1 MRTISIKGVGK
12 AKRNPD
18 LVIFN
23 ISTNVESK
31 EYAKS
36 IENSNR
42 LVNKLKDEFEAIG
55 FEKCDIKTTYYN
67 SRPIYQSVE
76 VGVVSKRY
84 ERVLEGYVVEHN
96 LKVEFDLDNDR
107 IDEVINCLKKFENN
121 LTFDINFS
129 VRDRDGM
136 KRDVIVDATRNAR
149 FNAEVL
155 AEASSVKLG
164 DLIKI
169 EYNWVDFNFI
179 SSTDFDMSMSYMY
192 DNTSMD
198 FAPEEIEITDNVS
211 FVWEI
216 KNG

>member
-1 MRTISIKGVGK
+1 
-12 AKRNPD
+12 
-18 LVIFN
+18 
-23 ISTNVESK
+23 
-31 EYAKS
+31 
-36 IENSNR
+36 
-42 LVNKLKDEFEAIG
+42 
-55 FEKCDIKTTYYN
+55 
-67 SRPIYQSVE
+67 
-76 VGVVSKRY
+76 
-84 ERVLEGYVVEHN
+84 
-96 LKVEFDLDNDR
+96 
-107 IDEVINCLKKFENN
+107 
-121 LTFDINFS
+121 
-129 VRDRDGM
+129 M

>member
-23 ISTNVESK
+23 ISTSVKSK
-31 EYAKS
+31 EYSKS
-36 IENSNR
+36 IENSNSF
-42 LVNKLKDEFEAIG
+42 VNKLKNEFISIG
-55 FEKCDIKTTYYN
+55 FEKQDLKTTYFN
-67 SRPIYQSVE
+67 SRPVYQSVE

-96 LKVEFDLDNDR
+96 LKIEFDLENDR
-107 IDEVINCLKKFENN
+107 IDEVINCLKKFENH

-129 VRDRDGM
+129 VKDPEGM

-155 AEASSVKLG
+155 AEASSLKLG
-164 DLIKI
+164 DLLKI

-179 SSTDFDMSMSYMY
+179 SSTDFDMSMNYMC
-192 DNTSMD
+192 DGTSMD
-198 FAPEEIEITDNVS
+198 FAPEDIEITDNVS
-211 FVWEI
+211 FVWEM